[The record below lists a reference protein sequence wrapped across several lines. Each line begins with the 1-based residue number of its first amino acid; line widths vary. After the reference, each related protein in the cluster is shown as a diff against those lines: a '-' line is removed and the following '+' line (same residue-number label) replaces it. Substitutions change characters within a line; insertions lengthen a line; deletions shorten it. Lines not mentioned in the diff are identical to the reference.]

1 MKAIATPRLP
11 AANPPSP
18 LTEDQVLDVCATSF
32 RAILDT
38 KISIL
43 VMPEIVLC
51 NFLCSLDLK
60 FSLLE
65 AW

>member
-1 MKAIATPRLP
+1 MKAVATPRLP
-11 AANPPSP
+11 ATNPPS
-18 LTEDQVLDVCATSF
+18 LTEDQVLDVCAT
-32 RAILDT
+32 LDT

>member
-1 MKAIATPRLP
+1 MKAVATPRLP
-11 AANPPSP
+11 ATNPPYI
-18 LTEDQVLDVCATSF
+18 TEDQVLDVCATSF

-43 VMPEIVLC
+43 VMPELVLC

>member
-1 MKAIATPRLP
+1 MKAVATPRLP
-11 AANPPSP
+11 ATNPPS

-43 VMPEIVLC
+43 VLPEIVLC
-51 NFLCSLDLK
+51 NFFM
-60 FSLLE
+60 FSRPKILLT
-65 AW
+65 